1 MIPHR
6 LNHISFLII
15 QAAIE
20 VHRILGPGLLESVY
34 RACLIYELR
43 ARGLKVVAE
52 QVVPLQYKDL
62 VFDAA
67 YRVDLLVEDEVM
79 VEVKAIAAA
88 LDVHKA
94 QLLSYLRLAGK
105 PLGLLINFNVPVL
118 VKGVT
123 RIMNGGHDAA
133 LNGRIA
139 NP

>member
-1 MIPHR
+1 VLPHP

-43 ARGLKVVAE
+43 ERGLEVVAE
-52 QVVPLQYKDL
+52 RVVPLCYKGQ

-79 VEVKAIAAA
+79 VEVKSISCL
-88 LDVHKA
+88 LDVHHA
-94 QLLSYLRLAGK
+94 QILSYLRLAEK
-105 PLGLLINFNVPVL
+105 PIGLLINFNVPVL
-118 VKGVT
+118 VKGVK
-123 RIMNGGHDAA
+123 RIMNGAPDAA
-133 LNGRIA
+133 LHSKK
-139 NP
+139 P